1 MDSINILS
9 IITIAFLGSFGHC
22 MGMCGGIVIAYSS
35 TKVGDHWSRSKQAFA
50 HLLYSS
56 GRITTYTI
64 LGAMFGFL
72 GGVATF
78 NNLTNGLMLI
88 FAGTFMVLAGLSLSG
103 KIKFLTLLEHSF
115 ASNSWYTKLFRQLLQ
130 TESLLSFFILGMLN
144 GLLPCGLVY
153 FFAITAAS
161 TASPFDGALVMFIFG
176 LSTVPA
182 LFSLGFFVGLY
193 KNSKFR
199 NAMMTLAAIS
209 VIIFGIYTIKNGYY
223 YIKYPQKTVSACC
236 DFDPDKAKKENKT
249 NTLKEINYNENSSSS
264 R

>member
-1 MDSINILS
+1 MEIVNILS
-9 IITIAFLGSFGHC
+9 IISIAFLGSFGHC

-35 TKVGDHWSRSKQAFA
+35 TKVQTNWSKTKQSFA
-50 HLLYSS
+50 HLLYSA
-56 GRITTYTI
+56 GRVTTYTL

-88 FAGTFMVLAGLSLSG
+88 FAGIFMVLAGLSLSG

-115 ASNSWYTKLFRQLLQ
+115 TKNSWYTKLFRQLLQ
-130 TESLLSFFILGMLN
+130 TKSLLSFFILGMLN

-161 TASPFDGALVMFIFG
+161 TASALYGALVMLIFG

-193 KNSKFR
+193 KNSHFR
-199 NAMMTLAAIS
+199 NLMMSLAAIS
-209 VIIFGIYTIKNGYY
+209 VIIFGLYTIKNGYY
-223 YIKYPQKTVSACC
+223 FIKYPQKTVGDCC
-236 DFDPDKAKKENKT
+236 EFDPDNLEK
-249 NTLKEINYNENSSSS
+249 
-264 R
+264 